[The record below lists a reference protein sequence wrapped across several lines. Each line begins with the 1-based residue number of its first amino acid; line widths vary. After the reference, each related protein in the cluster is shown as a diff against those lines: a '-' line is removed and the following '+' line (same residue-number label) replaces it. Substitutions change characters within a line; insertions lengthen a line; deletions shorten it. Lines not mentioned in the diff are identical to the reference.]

1 MLQSIK
7 YSKIFQKYF
16 RIYKELSSNFRII
29 LGFKKKKSAK
39 DSFTESKS
47 IFIENEVVILTNQ
60 HSHFVASLIKKQL
73 SIFNIHAE
81 IIYNAPLTGFTQLIH
96 FVICPQKFKI
106 LPQNYIAFQL
116 EQTAS
121 SNWFTEKNIKILQNA
136 LCIFEYSLNN
146 LTFLQKNN
154 IHFRYI
160 YYLPIYYNNL
170 NVNNN
175 EEEIYDVLFYGD
187 VNNERRKNYITAI
200 SSKFKIKVLSEC
212 FGDELYEQLNKA
224 KIILNIHSYEE
235 AYLETTRI
243 YECLSLNKLIISEKS
258 SDFDHHVNLHNIV
271 EFTEI
276 GDIDEMIDKIT
287 YWLYNNNERIEKN
300 KTNKIKLNEDQDIFS
315 FYFNRFL
322 LANNIINFD
331 SFKNKT
337 SHPKLETNFLCLSL
351 PETVDRRNSFIA
363 ENKRNIQIFNGLR
376 NAIGWIGCGYSFQ
389 YILYLAQLYNLDY
402 LIVCEDDVE
411 FLPDFEDK
419 LTKILSYLSQ
429 NNDKWDIYSGFI
441 SDVHKEM
448 DVNNIESFQDL
459 EFIYI
464 DKLMSMVFNIY
475 NKSYFKRLE
484 KWDASNLDKEINTI
498 DKFIE
503 KGGELRVIT
512 NVPYLVGHKD
522 ELSSSIWKDVKN
534 TIYNSQTDKSV
545 KILEFKI
552 QYYKKIKKIKS
563 IFRSQK
569 YFF

>member
-16 RIYKELSSNFRII
+16 RIYKELSSNFRIR
-29 LGFKKKKSAK
+29 LGFKNKKSDK
-39 DSFTESKS
+39 DSITESKS
-47 IFIENEVVILTNQ
+47 FFIGNDVVILTTQ
-60 HSHFVASLIKKQL
+60 HCYFVASLIKKQL
-73 SIFNIHAE
+73 LIFNIQAE
-81 IIYNAPLTGFTQLIH
+81 IIFNVPQTGFKQLIH
-96 FVICPQKFKI
+96 FVICPQTFKI
-106 LPQNYIAFQL
+106 LPQNYIAFQM
-116 EQTAS
+116 EQTVS
-121 SNWFTEKNIKILQNA
+121 SKWFTEKNIEILQNA
-136 LCIFEYSLNN
+136 LCIFDYSLNN
-146 LTFLQKNN
+146 LTFLQKNK
-154 IHFRYI
+154 IHFRDI

-170 NVNNN
+170 IASNKDDENDV
-175 EEEIYDVLFYGD
+175 YDLVFYGD
-187 VNNERRKNYITAI
+187 VNNERRKKYIEAI
-200 SSKFKIKVLSEC
+200 SSKFKIKVLDDC

-224 KIILNIHSYEE
+224 KIILNIHSIEE

-258 SDFDHHVNLHNIV
+258 TDFDHHVNLHNIV

-287 YWLYNNNERIEKN
+287 YWLNNDNERIEKN

-363 ENKRNIQIFNGLR
+363 ENKSNIKIFNGLR

-389 YILYLAQLYNLDY
+389 YILYLAQLYDLDY
-402 LIVCEDDVE
+402 VIVCEDDVE
-411 FLPDFEDK
+411 FLPDFEEK
-419 LTKILSYLSQ
+419 LTKILSYLTLHK
-429 NNDKWDIYSGFI
+429 DKWDIYSGFI
-441 SDVHKEM
+441 TDVHKEM
-448 DVNNIESFQDL
+448 DVSNIEIFQNL

-464 DKLMSMVFNIY
+464 DRLMSMVFNIY
-475 NKSYFKRLE
+475 NKSYFNRLE
-484 KWDASNLDKEINTI
+484 KWDASNLNKETNTI
-498 DKFIE
+498 DKFID

-522 ELSSSIWKDVKN
+522 ELTSSIWKDVKN

-545 KILEFKI
+545 KILKYKI
-552 QYYKKIKKIKS
+552 QYYKNVKKINS
-563 IFRSQK
+563 IFNR
-569 YFF
+569 